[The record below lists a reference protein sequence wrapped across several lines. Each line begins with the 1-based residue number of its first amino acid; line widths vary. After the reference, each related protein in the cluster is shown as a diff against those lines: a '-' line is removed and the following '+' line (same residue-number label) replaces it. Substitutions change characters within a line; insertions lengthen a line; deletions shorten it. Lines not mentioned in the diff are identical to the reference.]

1 MKGIIN
7 SCVMVGNASGLKV
20 DELCSIYAI
29 NCKYNGNTTD
39 KQITG
44 TLVEYE

>member
-1 MKGIIN
+1 MEKIFDIA
-7 SCVMVGNASGLKV
+7 VMVGNASGLKV

-29 NCKYNGNTTD
+29 KCKYNGNTTD

-44 TLVEYE
+44 TIVEYE

>member
-1 MKGIIN
+1 
-7 SCVMVGNASGLKV
+7 MVGNASGLKV